1 MNTVK
6 SFEFEAMR
14 HNVTPSQFLY
24 YVRSRVDAKGGKYIR
39 SDLDLDYFKRGNDLN
54 FDVQHAEECDYL
66 YERSISKPY
75 EMQTYMRYIDGT
87 VYNEICEFTFDDE
100 KTGHG
105 YYYLVCIDPVAES
118 VEENK
123 AESLERIAKRFEDK
137 AEKAAK
143 GAEEIR
149 EDLECT
155 DGMMECH
162 VNAMRYEAER
172 YEQVAQENAEKAK
185 KCREVINSTTGEEL
199 AENKKEVN
207 TMTTENTNTTTVA
220 EENTSAQET
229 AETEQQKTDRENRE
243 HCKRIADE
251 LEAVAEGR
259 VYKCPECGELVGI
272 ENLVYDEDTQT
283 YTCTQCGK
291 TFDDCDLE
299 PVYMLDYFA
308 DVLDIEYRIGSDR
321 EFRSVRLLVAYGG
334 PNIYIDTCSRQVELY
349 WWTDRASFPLSDEVC
364 DQINADFEE
373 LFNC

>member
-14 HNVTPSQFLY
+14 HNVTPPQFLY

-207 TMTTENTNTTTVA
+207 TMTTENTTTTTA
-220 EENTSAQET
+220 AET

-243 HCKRIADE
+243 HCKRIADD

-259 VYKCPECGELVGI
+259 VYKCPECGEIVGI
-272 ENLVYDEDTQT
+272 ENLVYDEDAQT

-291 TFDDCDLE
+291 TFDECDLE